1 MQEEFKIEL
10 NEILNR
16 NLKYKSEDQVSAI
29 KNIRSFTIDGKK
41 VVNYRMIRLEWYLRL
56 KINQFWRR
64 AQIVNSLTSTS
75 KITNSPCT
83 SKSK

>member
-16 NLKYKSEDQVSAI
+16 NLKYKSEDQVNAI

-64 AQIVNSLTSTS
+64 AQIVNSLTSAS